1 MPFQPKPGFLLDGIP
16 YIYIYMVVSV
26 RKKERESENAG
37 IKVKGNLFAVFSY
50 CNCLRCYCNVRH
62 REDEVSLISEDDS
75 NHLSAHTYKIQQGK
89 PQQILGKIL
98 GSQLSQ
104 SNTGRGCP
112 EKLRTL
118 HL

>member
-1 MPFQPKPGFLLDGIP
+1 
-16 YIYIYMVVSV
+16 MVVSV

-37 IKVKGNLFAVFSY
+37 IKVKGNLFAVFS
-50 CNCLRCYCNVRH
+50 YCNVRH